1 MATLYREFTVTADA
15 AKVWDA
21 LRDYGALHKLVGKGF
36 ITSCTLEGD
45 VRSITFANGH
55 SVREQLVGV
64 DEAARR
70 ICYTVLNGQA
80 AHHHASAQVFD
91 AGGGTTRFVW
101 ITDLLPHE
109 MATPIGA
116 MMDHGVAAMQQSLSA
131 MA

>member
-1 MATLYREFTVTADA
+1 MATIYREFTITADT

-21 LRDYGALHKLVGKGF
+21 LRDYGALDKLVGEGF
-36 ITSCTLEGD
+36 VTRCTLEGD
-45 VRSITFANGH
+45 VRSITFANGQ

-70 ICYTVLNGQA
+70 ICYTVLGGRA
-80 AHHHASAQVFD
+80 THHHASAQVFD

-109 MATPIGA
+109 LAAPVGA
-116 MMDHGVAAMQQSLSA
+116 MMDHGVAAMQQCLST

>member
-1 MATLYREFTVTADA
+1 MATLYREFTVNADP

-21 LRDYGALHKLVGKGF
+21 LRDFGALHERLGKGF

-45 VRSITFANGH
+45 VRSITFANGL

-64 DEAARR
+64 DDAVRR
-70 ICYTVLNGQA
+70 ICYTVLNGRA
-80 AHHHASAQVFD
+80 THHHASAQVFD
-91 AGGGTTRFVW
+91 AGAGKTRFVW

-109 MATPIGA
+109 LATPIGA
-116 MMDHGVAAMQQSLSA
+116 MMDHGVAAMQQSLAS

>member
-70 ICYTVLNGQA
+70 ICYTVLNGRA
-80 AHHHASAQVFD
+80 THHHASAQVFD

-101 ITDLLPHE
+101 ITDLLPQE
-109 MATPIGA
+109 MARPIGA